1 MEQGDIPQRIVD
13 RLLEIGA
20 IGPESSVLE
29 VGSGPG
35 TYSVLLEP
43 AVGSLTCLDSSEGMM
58 ERLRSVCGGQCIL
71 CDWNSYVPDGRF
83 DCCISTLCPGSDSR
97 ESLERMEAC
106 APERAVIQ
114 WAENHGDDIPRMI
127 WDALGKDGD
136 IPDRVPETVRDRLVD
151 LGRDPTVEY
160 FETRVVADID
170 VDDIVEMQRAA
181 FLARGEGDVTGIVED
196 MFGCG
201 TAHFEH
207 TNRIRMVRWT
217 GKK

>member
-1 MEQGDIPQRIVD
+1 MD

-20 IGPESSVLE
+20 IGSESSVLE

-58 ERLRSVCGGQCIL
+58 ERLGSVCGGQCIL

-127 WDALGKDGD
+127 WNALGKEGD
-136 IPDRVPETVRDRLVD
+136 IPDRAPETVRDRLVN

-181 FLARGEGDVTGIVED
+181 SLARVEGDVTGIVED

-201 TAHFEH
+201 TVHFEH

-217 GKK
+217 GKM